1 MINVSG
7 AYFIKPCAIGRVR
20 RNSTVLA
27 WLTLCYKPFREG
39 AKAVFMACKEFYE
52 FPRRFPFPLSV
63 PAPVSVSLEFYLPT
77 YYHDISHYQYYRS
90 ALTIIV
96 KLLGIPCMPNIRGF
110 PCFLADIYV

>member
-1 MINVSG
+1 MINVSIISSSG

-39 AKAVFMACKEFYE
+39 AKAIFMACKEFYE

-63 PAPVSVSLEFYLPT
+63 PAPVSVSLEFYLPLKKVPL
-77 YYHDISHYQYYRS
+77 R
-90 ALTIIV
+90 
-96 KLLGIPCMPNIRGF
+96 KLEDGIPTAALR
-110 PCFLADIYV
+110 

>member
-1 MINVSG
+1 MINVSIISSSG

-27 WLTLCYKPFREG
+27 WLTLCYKPFKEGAKPFKEG

-63 PAPVSVSLEFYLPT
+63 PAPISVSLEFYLP
-77 YYHDISHYQYYRS
+77 RG
-90 ALTIIV
+90 
-96 KLLGIPCMPNIRGF
+96 LGRCKHNRE
-110 PCFLADIYV
+110 ATT

>member
-1 MINVSG
+1 MINVSIISSSG

-20 RNSTVLA
+20 RNNTVLA

-63 PAPVSVSLEFYLPT
+63 SVSLEFYLPK
-77 YYHDISHYQYYRS
+77 ILRS
-90 ALTIIV
+90 SGRNN
-96 KLLGIPCMPNIRGF
+96 K
-110 PCFLADIYV
+110 

>member
-1 MINVSG
+1 MINVSIISSSG

-20 RNSTVLA
+20 RNSTVLV

-77 YYHDISHYQYYRS
+77 IHVHLIN
-90 ALTIIV
+90 
-96 KLLGIPCMPNIRGF
+96 NIH
-110 PCFLADIYV
+110 LWSSLDLQ